1 MGSYEEFPAITLI
14 NTLKSLKKGI
24 TDARKMTMN
33 PAGDPETPR
42 DQWMR

>member
-1 MGSYEEFPAITLI
+1 MGSYEEFPALTLI

-24 TDARKMTMN
+24 TGARKMN